1 MSDESG
7 PPAGSDPILSLAR
20 HAMDS
25 MYAAVERQQRWY
37 TLNAAV
43 TVHAVQ
49 HLQAGSAAD
58 GAFLRTV
65 AAALSTL
72 EDSPTPP
79 AQEVA

>member
-1 MSDESG
+1 MPDESG
-7 PPAGSDPILSLAR
+7 PAGADPTLALAR
-20 HAMDS
+20 HAIDS

-49 HLQAGSAAD
+49 QLQAGPVAD
-58 GAFLRTV
+58 GMFLRTV

-72 EDSPTPP
+72 EDSPH
-79 AQEVA
+79 AEVA